1 MADLKKTLSL
11 SAGALLALTAVT
23 GCGTQAEN
31 AAEDAA
37 SGAQSAAQDAASGA
51 QSAAS
56 GAASAA
62 QDAASGAASSEMT
75 DDDKSSAA
83 SGAVADSDAQAAV
96 DAVLAQHAGGT
107 VTALDRDDDEDERWE
122 VDVVVDDQVKEL
134 TVAADGTVT
143 ESETDDADDEDV
155 AQAKDATVDVTAAI
169 EAALEGRDGQVVDE
183 VELDEDGDR
192 LAWDISLDKAD
203 RQDADEVLVD
213 AKTGEVVSTDG

>member
-56 GAASAA
+56 GAASTATSAA
-62 QDAASGAASSEMT
+62 GAASSEMT
-75 DDDKSSAA
+75 DDDESSAA
-83 SGAVADSDAQAAV
+83 SGAVADPDAQAAV

>member
-37 SGAQSAAQDAASGA
+37 SGAQSAAQDAASSA

-62 QDAASGAASSEMT
+62 TSAVGAAFSEMT
-75 DDDKSSAA
+75 DDDESSAA
-83 SGAVADSDAQAAV
+83 SGAVADPDAQAAV

-169 EAALEGRDGQVVDE
+169 EAALEGRNGQVVDE

>member
-37 SGAQSAAQDAASGA
+37 SGAQSAAHDAASGA

-62 QDAASGAASSEMT
+62 TSAVGAASSEMT
-75 DDDKSSAA
+75 DDDESSAA
-83 SGAVADSDAQAAV
+83 SGAVADPDAQAAV

-143 ESETDDADDEDV
+143 EAETDDADDEDV

>member
-56 GAASAA
+56 GAASTATSAA
-62 QDAASGAASSEMT
+62 GAASSEMT
-75 DDDKSSAA
+75 DDDESSAA
-83 SGAVADSDAQAAV
+83 SGAVADPDAQAAV

-203 RQDADEVLVD
+203 RQDADEVLVN

>member
-56 GAASAA
+56 GAASTATSAA
-62 QDAASGAASSEMT
+62 GAASSEMT
-75 DDDKSSAA
+75 DDDESSAA
-83 SGAVADSDAQAAV
+83 SGAVADPDAQAAV

-107 VTALDRDDDEDERWE
+107 GTALDRDDDEDERWE

>member
-62 QDAASGAASSEMT
+62 TSAAGAASSEMT
-75 DDDKSSAA
+75 DDDESSAA
-83 SGAVADSDAQAAV
+83 SGAVADPDAQAAV

-203 RQDADEVLVD
+203 RQDADEVRRSLGVAED
-213 AKTGEVVSTDG
+213 

>member
-62 QDAASGAASSEMT
+62 TSAAGAASSEMT
-75 DDDKSSAA
+75 DDDESSAA
-83 SGAVADSDAQAAV
+83 SGAVADPDAQAAV

-183 VELDEDGDR
+183 AELDEDGDR

>member
-62 QDAASGAASSEMT
+62 QDAASSEMT
-75 DDDKSSAA
+75 DDDESSAA
-83 SGAVADSDAQAAV
+83 SGAVADPDAQAAV

>member
-62 QDAASGAASSEMT
+62 TSAVGAASSEMT
-75 DDDKSSAA
+75 DDDESSAA
-83 SGAVADSDAQAAV
+83 SGAVADPDAQAAV

-107 VTALDRDDDEDERWE
+107 VTALDRDDDGDERWE

-192 LAWDISLDKAD
+192 LTWDISLDKAD

>member
-62 QDAASGAASSEMT
+62 TSAAGAASSEMT
-75 DDDKSSAA
+75 DDDESSAA
-83 SGAVADSDAQAAV
+83 SGAVANPDAQAAV

>member
-62 QDAASGAASSEMT
+62 TSAAGAASSEMT
-75 DDDKSSAA
+75 DDDESSAA
-83 SGAVADSDAQAAV
+83 SGAVADPDAQAAV

-155 AQAKDATVDVTAAI
+155 AQAKNATVDVTAAI

>member
-62 QDAASGAASSEMT
+62 TSAVGAASSEMT
-75 DDDKSSAA
+75 DDDESSAA
-83 SGAVADSDAQAAV
+83 SGAVADPDAQAAV

>member
-37 SGAQSAAQDAASGA
+37 SGAQSAAQDAASSA

-62 QDAASGAASSEMT
+62 TSAVGAAFSEMT
-75 DDDKSSAA
+75 DDDESSAA
-83 SGAVADSDAQAAV
+83 SGAVADPDAQAAV

>member
-62 QDAASGAASSEMT
+62 TSAAGAASSEMT
-75 DDDKSSAA
+75 DDDESSAA
-83 SGAVADSDAQAAV
+83 SGTVADPDAQAAV

>member
-62 QDAASGAASSEMT
+62 TSAAGAASSEMT
-75 DDDKSSAA
+75 DDDESSAA
-83 SGAVADSDAQAAV
+83 SGAVADPDAQAAV